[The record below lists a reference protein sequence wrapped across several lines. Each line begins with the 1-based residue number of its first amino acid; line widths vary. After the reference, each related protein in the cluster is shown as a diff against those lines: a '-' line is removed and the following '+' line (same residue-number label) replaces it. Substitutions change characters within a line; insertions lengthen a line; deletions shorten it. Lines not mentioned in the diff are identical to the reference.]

1 MRFGGFK
8 ALLYYL
14 QGVNEILPTYC
25 YILPTY
31 CYIFHPTLL
40 IFGTEDVQTFYIV
53 TVSSV
58 IIDTVKAMLRVVNE
72 FLLLLNIFLDRL
84 G

>member
-1 MRFGGFK
+1 MRFGGFE

-14 QGVNEILPTYC
+14 RSVNEILPTCC
-25 YILPTY
+25 YI
-31 CYIFHPTLL
+31 CHQILL
-40 IFGTEDVQTFYIV
+40 TFGTEDVRTVYIV

-58 IIDTVKAMLRVVNE
+58 LIGTVKAMLRVVNE
-72 FLLLLNIFLDRL
+72 FLPLLNIFLVRL

>member
-8 ALLYYL
+8 ALLYYIR
-14 QGVNEILPTYC
+14 GVNEILPTCC
-25 YILPTY
+25 YI
-31 CYIFHPTLL
+31 CHPNLL
-40 IFGTEDVQTFYIV
+40 SFGTEDVQTVYTRIV

-58 IIDTVKAMLRVVNE
+58 IIGRVKTILSGVNE
-72 FLLLLNIFLDRL
+72 FLLLLNIFLVRP